1 MLDTIVEA
9 RVTRLED
16 AMVEAWRTIE
26 ETDRRLERS
35 FERTD
40 RELDR
45 LSREMRAFK
54 DEMGAFKDEMRA
66 FKDKADQTIAAM
78 NKKWGELSNK
88 MGTMAEDLV
97 APSIPRIL
105 SEVAGCAED
114 QIEWMAVRVKRRHP
128 VEPRRS
134 QEFDVVAV
142 CRDYVLINET
152 KSSLNA
158 KDVDDFIQVL
168 VEAREF
174 FPEHAGRHFIGAI
187 ASLYVD
193 PSVVRHGQ
201 NQGVLVLGFGE
212 DLMDVLNDPGFV
224 PREF

>member
-1 MLDTIVEA
+1 
-9 RVTRLED
+9 
-16 AMVEAWRTIE
+16 VEAWRTIE

-152 KSSLNA
+152 KSSLDA
-158 KDVDDFIQVL
+158 GDVTDFVQVL
-168 VEAREF
+168 SEGRGF
-174 FPEHAGRHFIGAI
+174 SPEYADRSFIGAI
-187 ASLYVD
+187 ASLHVD
-193 PSVVRHGQ
+193 ESVVRHGEK
-201 NQGVLVLGFGE
+201 QGVIVLGWGA
-212 DLMDVLNDPGFV
+212 DVMDVLNEPGF
-224 PREF
+224 ELKKF